1 MAPEGRERSPATP
14 PASFDVAEVRPVAL
28 RPIEARALVIERP
41 VRGSHESRLSRGT
54 RIQSRNDGAQKLAK
68 YALKLK
74 GGTAEEKK
82 EAQFNLDMVR
92 ASIAAYFHQKQIV
105 AEKGVEQIATQV
117 AGLIVKLVIA
127 AV

>member
-1 MAPEGRERSPATP
+1 MADELEKLKKIVFEG
-14 PASFDVAEVRPVAL
+14 ASETIGKLWDSDQDKRFLLYSAE
-28 RPIEARALVIERP
+28 
-41 VRGSHESRLSRGT
+41 
-54 RIQSRNDGAQKLAK
+54 KLAK
-68 YALKLK
+68 YALKLQN
-74 GGTAEEKK
+74 GTAEEKK
-82 EAQFNLDMVR
+82 EAQFNLDMVK